1 MNKKLLNTRIEALNE
16 AHGKQIIEFYKSQG
30 FNIGGYCGCNNRLDG
45 DNRRYYGVK
54 NNGNFESSFF
64 STDFTLLTLEEA
76 KLLVQEKTYPRVM
89 LVSNK
94 NDITTALPRVVFAAK
109 NDKYIAWGSAE
120 TFEGAEKEICTFSWS
135 FAWELE
141 EKTRFPFT
149 LTPFN
154 AQKIISIACDNWKKT
169 LAECWSIDIVLNQNI
184 LIDEQSYKEMRDA
197 CTTPQNELFDEIFGK
212 D

>member
-1 MNKKLLNTRIEALNE
+1 MNKKLLNTRIEALTG
-16 AHGKQIIEFYKSQG
+16 ALGKVIVDFYKSQG
-30 FNIGGYCGCNNRLDG
+30 FDTSGYTGCNNRLDG

-54 NNGNFESSFF
+54 SNGDFGAFSF

-89 LVSNK
+89 LVNSENK
-94 NDITTALPRVVFAAK
+94 IETAILRVVFIEK
-109 NDKYIAWGSAE
+109 NGKYLAWYDVKTLKE
-120 TFEGAEKEICTFSWS
+120 AEKIMNVAVWD

-154 AQKIISIACDNWKKT
+154 AQKIISIACDNWKET
-169 LAECWSIDIVLNQNI
+169 LAKCWSKSIVLNQNI
-184 LIDEQSYKEMRDA
+184 LIDEQFYKEMRNA